1 MLTVRGRGKRI
12 ASSRPVWVTEKVL
25 AIMGYRARP
34 PSHKKEGRERR
45 KGGRG
50 EREREREE
58 RREGCHVLSFTDKNE
73 SYPSGRGAVL
83 PMRLGDMLWKVLYIR
98 SGSALVSGIHWCGS
112 NSPPWIEST
121 CCVPSFEP
129 DRSEVL

>member
-1 MLTVRGRGKRI
+1 MQVQDQSGSQRKF
-12 ASSRPVWVTEKVL
+12 RPSWVIEQDPHLIK
-25 AIMGYRARP
+25 
-34 PSHKKEGRERR
+34 R
-45 KGGRG
+45 KGERG
-50 EREREREE
+50 EREEGEKEREREE

-98 SGSALVSGIHWCGS
+98 SGSALVSGIHWCGG